1 MRIGVV
7 TGEYPPMQGGVG
19 DFTRELCKALA
30 ALGQEVH
37 ILTRVGSESKG
48 LPANCHLHPGVERWD
63 WSTSGR
69 LRRWIQTHDLE
80 IVNLQYQ
87 AAAYEMHPA
96 VNLLSSR
103 AAGVPLVV
111 TFHDLNVPYL
121 FPKAGRIRW
130 WAVLAL
136 ARRASGV
143 IVTNR
148 EDQLILERY
157 RAIARL
163 AAIPIGSNI
172 SPSPPPSYDRDAWRR
187 RWGVRSDETLLGYFG
202 FLNESK
208 GSKDLIRTCEILKG
222 SPVKLMM
229 IGGRTGSSDPSNQY
243 YAKEIDD
250 LIAELGLEE
259 QIFWTGYCPSSE
271 VSAGLLAADILLLPY
286 RDGVSYRR
294 GSFMAA
300 VAHGRPIISTTP
312 RVELESLRHQENI
325 YLVPPAAPVAM
336 AEAVR
341 TLRKNDML
349 CKKLAAGSAE
359 LARSFR
365 WDSIAQATLA
375 LFESTR

>member
-1 MRIGVV
+1 
-7 TGEYPPMQGGVG
+7 MQGGVG
-19 DFTRELCKALA
+19 DFSRELSKALV

-37 ILTRVGSESKG
+37 ILTPVGSQATG
-48 LPANCHLHPGVERWD
+48 LPAGYHLHPTVEQWG

-69 LRRWIQTHDLE
+69 IRRWAKRQDLE
-80 IVNLQYQ
+80 VVNLQYQ

-121 FPKAGRIRW
+121 FPKAGRVRW
-130 WAVLAL
+130 WAVLTL

-148 EDQLILERY
+148 EDQLTLEQF

-187 RWGVRSDETLLGYFG
+187 RWGVQHDETLLGYFG

-208 GSKDLIRTCEILKG
+208 GGKDLIRTCEILKG

-229 IGGRTGSSDPSNQY
+229 IGGRTGSSDPSNQA

-250 LIAELGLEE
+250 LIADLGLDD

-271 VSAGLLAADILLLPY
+271 VSASLLAADIILLPY

-300 VAHGRPIISTTP
+300 LAHGRPVISTTP
-312 RVELESLRHQENI
+312 KVELESLRHRENI
-325 YLVPPAAPVAM
+325 YLVPPAAPVAI

-341 TLRKNDML
+341 MLRKNVKL
-349 CKKLAAGSAE
+349 CRQLATGATE

-365 WDSIAQATLA
+365 WDSIAQATLE